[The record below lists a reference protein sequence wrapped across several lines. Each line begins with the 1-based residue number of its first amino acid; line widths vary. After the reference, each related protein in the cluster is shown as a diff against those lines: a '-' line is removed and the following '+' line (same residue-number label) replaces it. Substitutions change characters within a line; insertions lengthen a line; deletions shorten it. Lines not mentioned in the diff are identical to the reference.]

1 MLAVGNAKKNKF
13 IDLPSAKPQVER
25 KIKYVYKSS
34 NSHSALYQQALCIN
48 NVIILFITVNS
59 KKIET

>member
-34 NSHSALYQQALCIN
+34 NSHSALYQQAL
-48 NVIILFITVNS
+48 
-59 KKIET
+59 